1 MAPGAPPDAG
11 AERRSN
17 MEITSFRDMYLAELQ
32 EMRSVEM
39 QLTEGWRRVAEVA
52 SHAELKN
59 AFMRCFEETQV
70 RKERLDDLL
79 RQYHANPQAHVDQAM
94 LQETEKMMSIV
105 RGNDLRD
112 AGLIASA
119 QKVVHYLIAAYGT
132 GAALAGQL
140 DLRDDQQTLHTGL
153 EEAKKVDST
162 LSEIAKRAVN
172 PDAAITA

>member
-1 MAPGAPPDAG
+1 
-11 AERRSN
+11 

-39 QLTEGWRRVAEVA
+39 QLTEEWRRVAEVA

-94 LQETEKMMSIV
+94 QAMLQETEKMMSIV
-105 RGNDLRD
+105 RGNNDLRD

-140 DLRDDQQTLHTGL
+140 DLRGDQQTLHTGP

>member
-1 MAPGAPPDAG
+1 
-11 AERRSN
+11 

-39 QLTEGWRRVAEVA
+39 QLTEEWRRVAEVA

-79 RQYHANPQAHVDQAM
+79 RQYHADPQAHIDQAMQAM

-140 DLRDDQQTLHTGL
+140 DLRNDQQLLHTGL
-153 EEAKKVDST
+153 EEAKMLDAALT
-162 LSEIAKRAVN
+162 EIAKRAVN
-172 PDAAITA
+172 PDAAVTA